1 MSKKIVEKDN
11 IEIEKELVNCQ
22 AEVVEANGKYLRAL
36 ADYKNL
42 ENRINQ
48 EREMMRTVVKRDII
62 ERLLPIVDNLEK
74 ASVFIEDPGLKL
86 VRSTFKKELLAL
98 GMKEVELI
106 GKKFDPTIAE
116 VLEVIEG
123 VQDDVVVEVSQK
135 AYALDGRVIRHGKV
149 VVSRK
154 KLSINN

>member
-11 IEIEKELVNCQ
+11 IEIDKELVNCKAEI
-22 AEVVEANGKYLRAL
+22 AEVNSKYLRAL

-48 EREMMRTVVKRDII
+48 ERQMMRTVVKRDII

-86 VRSTFKKELLAL
+86 VRSTFEKELLAL
-98 GMKEVELI
+98 GMEEVELI
-106 GKKFDPTIAE
+106 GKKFDPASAE
-116 VLEVIEG
+116 VLEVVEG
-123 VQDDVVVEVSQK
+123 DEDDVVVEVSQK

-149 VVSRK
+149 IVSK
-154 KLSINN
+154 KIIN